1 MLKDYS
7 KDFKALLLPNSVK
20 EFVHIWFDDSY
31 LSKMSQFHFYL
42 LHCLKIKV
50 TNLLWLMICLLNYEN

>member
-20 EFVHIWFDDSY
+20 DFVHFGSMIVISLKCQSFISISCIA
-31 LSKMSQFHFYL
+31 LRSRSQLF
-42 LHCLKIKV
+42 CG
-50 TNLLWLMICLLNYEN
+50 